1 MGKILII
8 DDEEMIRKSVKRYL
22 EMDDYQVIT
31 AADGQKGIE
40 AFLEER
46 PDVVLT
52 DLKMPGMD
60 GLSVLKAIKK
70 IDEDAEVIVV
80 TGHGDLD
87 AAVESLKL
95 KASNFLLK
103 PVDIEDLEMVVD
115 RSMEKRNLKRRIKK
129 TDMFNRSIMDAAT
142 NFCIITCD
150 YDGNIISWNR
160 GASLILGYTE
170 EDAIGRM
177 HISNIFPEDAVESGI
192 LEKIADTI
200 LINKK
205 YEEEIY
211 LKRKNG
217 AIFPAAFN
225 TSHLNDEN
233 DTFIGMLTIA
243 QDITER
249 KHAEKELKAA
259 KDAFETASR
268 VKSEFL
274 ANMSHEIRTPM
285 NGVIGMTDL
294 TLNTRLTD
302 EQRQNLEI
310 VKSSADNLMNIID
323 DILDFSK
330 VEAGRLEIEKIDFGL
345 CATIDSII
353 KQMVFKT
360 ESKGLELISYID
372 HLVPDAVIGD
382 PGRLRQIIIN
392 LLGNSVKFTH
402 EGEILFMVKV
412 AEELPDSVKLLFSVS
427 DTGIGIPEDRR
438 EAIFK
443 SFIQADGSTTRKY
456 GGTGLGTTISKQ
468 LVELMGGKIWIEDS
482 PLSIDDHQTAANIQQ
497 SKRGS
502 GITFL
507 FSIVLGLQ
515 KNHLQKNKDATI
527 RYNDAQINLKGLKVL
542 VVDDNKLNS
551 RILSTMLE
559 NWGIVSDTAH
569 KGEDALEAIKVS
581 LGNNSPYALIFL
593 DYNMPGID
601 GFFVAKQIQKNGWLK
616 HTHIIML
623 TSIAKK
629 GHAAMCKKLRISSYM
644 PKPVNQSLL
653 FDMIVQTLAQKKE
666 APDNRKKQNLIT
678 RHTIKEE
685 RGKLN
690 ILLAEDNK
698 VNQMVAKK
706 ILEKHGHSVTVVD
719 NGRLAVETLEKECY
733 DLVLMDIQ
741 MPVMG
746 GIEATKIIRS
756 AKCGTCNTEKQPSNP
771 CIPIIAVTAHSMKG
785 DKKKFIEAGMND
797 YVSKPIKPVELFD
810 VIDRMVNR

>member
-1 MGKILII
+1 MGKILVI
-8 DDEEMIRKSVKRYL
+8 DDEEMIRKSIKKYL

-40 AFLEER
+40 TFLEER

-95 KASNFLLK
+95 KASDFLLK
-103 PVDIEDLEMVVD
+103 PVDIEELEMLVE
-115 RSMEKRNLKRRIKK
+115 RSLEKRDLKHRIKK

-142 NFCIITCD
+142 DFCIITCD

-160 GASLILGYTE
+160 GAGLVLGYTE
-170 EDAIGRM
+170 EDAAGRM
-177 HISNIFPEDAVESGI
+177 HISDIFPRDAVESGI

-217 AIFPAAFN
+217 EIFPAAFN
-225 TSHLNDEN
+225 TSPLNDEN

-243 QDITER
+243 QDITQR
-249 KHAEKELKAA
+249 KRAEKELKAA
-259 KDAFETASR
+259 RDASETASR

-285 NGVIGMTDL
+285 NGVIGMTAL
-294 TLNTRLTD
+294 TLSTRLTD

-310 VKSSADNLMNIID
+310 VKSSADNLLNIIN

-345 CATIDSII
+345 RATIDSII

-360 ESKGLELISYID
+360 EPKGIELISYID
-372 HLVPDAVIGD
+372 HLVPDAVTGD

-402 EGEILFMVKV
+402 EGEILFQMEV
-412 AEELPDSVKLLFSVS
+412 AEQLPDSVKLLFSVS
-427 DTGIGIPEDRR
+427 DTGIGIPEERR

-443 SFIQADGSTTRKY
+443 SFTQADGSTTRKY

-482 PLSIDDHQTAANIQQ
+482 RLSIGNHQTAANTQQ

-502 GITFL
+502 GTTFS
-507 FSIVLGLQ
+507 FTVVLDLQ
-515 KNHLQKNKDATI
+515 KNRDATI
-527 RYNDAQINLKGLKVL
+527 PSDDVQINLEGLKVL
-542 VVDDNKLNS
+542 VVDDNEFNS
-551 RILSTMLE
+551 RILSTILK
-559 NWGIVSDTAH
+559 NWGLVPDTAH
-569 KGEDALEAIKVS
+569 RGEDALETIKIS
-581 LGNNSPYALIFL
+581 LENNSPYALIFL

-601 GFFVAKQIQKNGWLK
+601 GFSLARQIQKNGWLK
-616 HTHIIML
+616 HTRIIML
-623 TSIAKK
+623 TSIAKR
-629 GHAAMCKKLRISSYM
+629 GHAAMCKELGISSYI

-653 FDMIVQTLAQKKE
+653 FDMIVQTLGQKKE
-666 APDNRKKQNLIT
+666 APDNHKKQNLIT

-685 RGKLN
+685 RKKLN

-719 NGRLAVETLEKECY
+719 NGRLAVEALEKRCY

-746 GIEATKIIRS
+746 GIEATKTIRS
-756 AKCGTCNTEKQPSNP
+756 AKCGTCNTEKQSSNP
-771 CIPIIAVTAHSMKG
+771 CIPIIALTAHSMKG
-785 DKKKFIEAGMND
+785 DREKFIEAGMDD

-810 VIDRMVNR
+810 AIDRMVNR